1 MNLSIIE
8 DSSEEIESNNDDIS
22 DEESSDSDDETTL
35 NVKKKSKK
43 IGGLKVMAVNKTQT
57 ILIHLKLD
65 ADKFDYYSCTKKKLI
80 LGINMLNFYRLIK
93 TMSNFD
99 TLTLA
104 IDDDDINKL
113 IIRLENGDKNC
124 ISTYKLNLMD
134 LDVEDIESNL
144 QNFLIV
150 LICYPLIFIKYV
162 KICTILQKK

>member
-1 MNLSIIE
+1 
-8 DSSEEIESNNDDIS
+8 
-22 DEESSDSDDETTL
+22 
-35 NVKKKSKK
+35 
-43 IGGLKVMAVNKTQT
+43 MAVNKTQT

-134 LDVEDIESNL
+134 LDVEDIEVEPAKFPYSINML
-144 QNFLIV
+144 SVDFH
-150 LICYPLIFIKYV
+150 
-162 KICTILQKK
+162 KICKDMHNIAEKIEIKCTTKKFILLVKEKWQVLKQN